1 MFRIFLIFIFY
12 LYCFT
17 LKSGPLDI
25 EDIKNKCLD
34 EFKIE
39 NSEEYTKCIKEEV
52 NNNLY
57 NDSHAE

>member
-1 MFRIFLIFIFY
+1 MFIFY